1 MGWRPFLYYTI
12 AIALLATG
20 WKAPDASA
28 ADQLETLP
36 NIRAARQPF
45 EARETVTTKTLGGEE
60 RGGAAL
66 PQKGLLV
73 AMIRWGATTFG
84 VVDVSNG
91 QWIQLRTKPT
101 GPLFF
106 SQRAGRLAY
115 LVREGVDPAN
125 NYIEILDRRLGNTLV
140 VKPAADHAILG
151 FALAPDGKKL
161 AYAAMNIQRSRS
173 TDVNW
178 HVGVADLERHET
190 HVTLTSSSK
199 KIPEEGIPVPFEWS
213 HQTGRIYLQGWLPF
227 RGMIKQSIWAASPDG
242 KQLIKV
248 IPETS
253 YVGIPSL
260 SPDGSRFSY
269 LANDP
274 DSLPRNYLP
283 PPGPPPGNMLSVIN
297 LVSGEKTPWA
307 RAAQRA
313 FGAHA
318 WSANGEE
325 VLAVEQDW
333 LEGRFRD
340 DEIRRIGKVSSMS
353 IAKIDQSRSLKRIT
367 GLLACPDHELFWVE
381 RERSSSR
388 LYSRSSKSAQASGV
402 LYDIADG
409 TIQLLGCFNR

>member
-1 MGWRPFLYYTI
+1 MGRRLFLSYAI

-20 WKAPDASA
+20 WKVADASA

-36 NIRAARQPF
+36 DTRVARRPS
-45 EARETVTTKTLGGEE
+45 EARETVTTTTVGGEG
-60 RGGAAL
+60 RDGRPL
-66 PQKGLLV
+66 PRNGVLV

-84 VVDVSNG
+84 VVDASNRR
-91 QWIQLRTKPT
+91 WTELREKPT

-106 SQRAGRLAY
+106 SRRGNRLAY

-125 NYIEILDRRLGNTLV
+125 NYIEIQDWHRENHLV

-178 HVGVADLERHET
+178 HVGIADLERHET
-190 HVTLTSSSK
+190 HVTLTSSLK
-199 KIPEEGIPVPFEWS
+199 KIPEEGIPVPFAWS
-213 HQTGRIYLQGWLPF
+213 SQTGRVYLQGWLPF

-242 KQLIKV
+242 KQLNKV

-269 LANDP
+269 MANDP
-274 DSLPRNYLP
+274 DSLPRDYVP
-283 PPGPPPGNMLSVIN
+283 PPGPPPGNVLLVIN
-297 LVSGEKTPWA
+297 LVSGEKMPWA
-307 RAAQRA
+307 RAPQRA

-318 WSANGEE
+318 WSANGEK
-325 VLAVEQDW
+325 VLAVERDW
-333 LEGRFRD
+333 LGGRFRD
-340 DEIRRIGKVSSMS
+340 DEIRRIGKASSMS
-353 IAKIDQSRSLKRIT
+353 VAKVDQSRSLKQIT
-367 GLLACPDHELFWVE
+367 GLLECADDEVFWVE
-381 RERSSSR
+381 REQSSSS
-388 LYSRSSKSAQASGV
+388 LYLKAAQKSHAIFDV
-402 LYDIADG
+402 ADG
-409 TIQLLGCFNR
+409 TLQLLGCLNR